1 MAEQRDLQIGDK
13 INDCELR
20 IDDEFNSY
28 EEFYNKF
35 IKYQE
40 EKGVLFVKRDSK
52 TIESANKLLSRKA
65 VPYADKHK
73 FKYIRFNC
81 KQGPGRQ
88 TESVGLRLTQR

>member
-20 IDDEFNSY
+20 IGDEFNSY

-40 EKGVLFVKRDSK
+40 EKGV
-52 TIESANKLLSRKA
+52 
-65 VPYADKHK
+65 
-73 FKYIRFNC
+73 
-81 KQGPGRQ
+81 
-88 TESVGLRLTQR
+88 